1 MASLTSLNVKSSK
14 LKTTHSISGK
24 QYANFKDF
32 IIKHIRKSGDTTEIT
47 HTRIGDNKDIR
58 GGSYHISD
66 DELQIFWQLYFRDV
80 VSKGNPEY
88 LTEKQREKD
97 GPIAVDLDF
106 RYNFD
111 EINTRQ
117 HDKELIEDL
126 VDTYLGVLK
135 IMFQFDDD
143 TYFQIF
149 VMEKPDVNRLES
161 KRITKDGIHLI
172 IGIQADRIMQVI
184 LRDKVIRE
192 ITEKWENRLP
202 LTNDWD
208 SVFDKQISTG
218 SVNWQLYG
226 SRKPDNQ
233 QYQLTYIYDIQFDT
247 TDNEFQRMN
256 VELSKFDI
264 TKNIEKL
271 SVRYKDF
278 PAYFIKNE
286 FTKTYNE
293 YKNLQQSGGGG
304 KLTNSMIVSKPINP
318 HFADTQLHTIL
329 SIRTP
334 DQLQCVVDAFLD
346 SVKSIDYELKEAYYY
361 GMALPPKYYE
371 TGSYEK
377 WIRVGW
383 ALKNISYLWSKDNR
397 GDGDIL
403 LIVWIAFSARAKSF
417 NYLTDIPTLVDK
429 WRHMNYTNT
438 GLTRRSLM
446 YWAKEDAFDEYKK
459 IRANS
464 VDHFVELSLNSKYSG
479 LLSNSK
485 SLVDNDVAEIL
496 YQLNKDSYVCSSFKE
511 NKWYR
516 FTGHRW
522 VFNDSGV
529 SLSISISNELKDL
542 YIKKRE
548 ETFRQM
554 QSNTDFTPDDGDAI
568 DKKDKKDKANPVRTR
583 LQQLVTI
590 ADKLGMTTEK
600 KNIMTQAKEKF
611 WDTDFT
617 KKLDTNPDLIC
628 FKNGVVDF
636 KNKVFRNGL
645 PEDYL
650 SMCTN
655 INYIDID
662 KEQEK
667 YAKTMDEINT
677 FMNQLYPQK
686 ELREYMWDH
695 LASTLTGYTT
705 AQTFNMYIGIGQN
718 GKSVLV
724 NLMSKVLG
732 DYKEDASVSL
742 LTGAPPK
749 AGAATPEL
757 MVLKGKRYV
766 VMQEPKKGDSI
777 NDGTMKLFTS
787 GIDTISGRQLYGTSE
802 SFIPQMK
809 LVVCANIM
817 LEVKSNDHGTW
828 RRIRVVNHESLF
840 TENPVSGDPEKPYQ
854 FKIDYKI
861 TDKFDDWKEVFAA
874 MLVKRAFKTGGNV
887 KDCDIVMAASNKYRE
902 SQDYI
907 AEFIRDNIIVDAKGK
922 IKKTELNNTFKIWYE
937 STYGR
942 CGVSPKDVHECMDK
956 KFGAHKN
963 ATWNGVRVRYER
975 DDLNIPEMVDNS
987 DVSSISDNDL

>member
-1 MASLTSLNVKSSK
+1 MATSNSLKVKS
-14 LKTTHSISGK
+14 KTSNGQKYTS
-24 QYANFKDF
+24 FKDF
-32 IIKHIRKSGDTTEIT
+32 TIKHIRKSGDTTEIT

-58 GGSYHISD
+58 GGSYHIND
-66 DELQIFWQLYFRDV
+66 DELPTFLQLYYRDI

-88 LTEKQREKD
+88 ITEKQREKD

-106 RYNFD
+106 RYD
-111 EINTRQ
+111 YDDITTRQ

-126 VDTYLGVLK
+126 VDIYLDELK
-135 IMFQFDDD
+135 NMFQFDDD

-149 VMEKPDVNRLES
+149 VMEKPDVNRLEQ
-161 KRITKDGIHLI
+161 KKVTKDGIHLI
-172 IGIQADRIMQVI
+172 IGIQSDRIMQVI
-184 LRDKVIRE
+184 LRDKVIGV
-192 ITEKWENRLP
+192 ISKKWEDRLP

-233 QYQLTYIYDIQFDT
+233 QYQLTYVYDIHFDT
-247 TDNEFQRMN
+247 TDNEFQRIN
-256 VELSKFDI
+256 IDLSKFDI
-264 TKNIEKL
+264 SKNIEKL

-278 PAYFIKNE
+278 PAYFIRNE

-293 YKNLQQSGGGG
+293 YRHLQQSGGG
-304 KLTNSMIVSKPINP
+304 KLVNSMIVSKPINP
-318 HFADTQLHTIL
+318 AFADTQLHTIL
-329 SIRTP
+329 SIKNAE
-334 DQLQCVVDAFLD
+334 QLQFVVDVFLD

-361 GMALPPKYYE
+361 AMVLPEKYYD

-383 ALKNISYLWSKDNR
+383 ALKNISYIWSKDNR
-397 GDGDIL
+397 GDVDML
-403 LIVWIAFSARAKSF
+403 LVVWVAFSARAKSF
-417 NYLTDIPTLVDK
+417 NYITEVPSLVDK
-429 WRHMNYTNT
+429 WRGMNYTNT
-438 GLTRRSLM
+438 GLTKRSLM
-446 YWAKEDAFDEYKK
+446 YWAKEDSYEEYKK
-459 IRANS
+459 IRENS
-464 VDHFVELSLNSKYSG
+464 IDHFVELSLNSKYSG
-479 LLSNSK
+479 ILSNSK

-496 YQLNKDSYVCSSFKE
+496 YQLNKDTYVCSSFKE

-516 FTGHRW
+516 FSGHRW
-522 VFNDSGV
+522 LFNDSGV
-529 SLSISISNELKDL
+529 SLSISISTELKDL

-554 QSNTDFTPDDGDAI
+554 QSNIDFTPDDGDAL
-568 DKKDKKDKANPVRTR
+568 DKKDKKDKTNPVRVR

-600 KNIMTQAKEKF
+600 KNVMTQAKEKF

-655 INYIDID
+655 INYLDID
-662 KEQEK
+662 KEPEK
-667 YAKTMDEINT
+667 YAKTVEEINT
-677 FMNQLYPQK
+677 FMDQLFPEK

-724 NLMSKVLG
+724 NLMSKILG
-732 DYKEDASVSL
+732 DYKEDAAVSL
-742 LTGAPPK
+742 LTGPPPK

-757 MVLKGKRYV
+757 MALKGKRYV
-766 VMQEPKKGDSI
+766 VMQEPTKGDKI

-809 LVVCANIM
+809 LVVCSNIM
-817 LEVKSNDHGTW
+817 LEVKTNDHGTW
-828 RRIRVVNHESLF
+828 RRIRVVNYKSLF
-840 TENPVSGDPEKPYQ
+840 TENPVKGDSEKPYQ
-854 FKIDYKI
+854 YKIDYKI

-874 MLVKRAFKTGGNV
+874 MLVKRVFKTDGNV

-907 AEFIRDNIIVDAKGK
+907 AEFIRDNIIVDSNGK

-937 STYGR
+937 SNYGKR
-942 CGVSPKDVHECMDK
+942 IDNLKDLHEYMDK
-956 KFGAHKN
+956 KFGGNKK
-963 ATWNGVRVRYER
+963 ATWSGVRIRYER
-975 DDLNIPEMVDNS
+975 DDLNIPEVGDSDIS
-987 DVSSISDNDL
+987 DVSENEL